1 MGEAGTGDDDEPPSL
16 SSDGADFDFINDWSR
31 GARRARR
38 ARWSICKLPPH
49 ILVVLVVLSGIDDF
63 VVLNFGSISSI
74 E

>member
-1 MGEAGTGDDDEPPSL
+1 MCPWLLMDAIVYE
-16 SSDGADFDFINDWSR
+16 WY
-31 GARRARR
+31 
-38 ARWSICKLPPH
+38 ICKLPPH